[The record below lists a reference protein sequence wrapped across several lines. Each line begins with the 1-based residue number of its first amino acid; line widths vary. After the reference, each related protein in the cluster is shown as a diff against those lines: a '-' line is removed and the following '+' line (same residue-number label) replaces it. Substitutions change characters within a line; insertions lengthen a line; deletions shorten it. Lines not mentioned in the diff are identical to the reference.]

1 MGDGQWGR
9 GCGRETGGAD
19 SGGSA
24 PHRRGEGE
32 VEGRPSRRRRGPGPA
47 WGFLPAL
54 LAASVACASPAG
66 AGVPPEV
73 PGAAGLP
80 GGDPHTAPSAAPVG
94 DTLLPVLDAPG
105 RRWVDSTLASLSLRE
120 AAGQL
125 IFQWIPGSYTALSAP
140 EFQELEGWVAGDGI
154 GGVAVSIGTPLAYAH
169 KLNALQR
176 RARVPLLVTSD
187 FENGGPGM
195 RINHTYALP
204 TLLPQGGGTSFP
216 PTMAF
221 GAIRDSAAD
230 YTSEMARIT
239 AVEARA
245 VGVHL
250 NFAPVLD
257 VNSNPT
263 NPIINTRAFGE
274 DPRRV
279 AELGAAYI
287 RGARAGGILTTAK
300 HFPGHG
306 DTESDSHLDL
316 PAVVAD
322 RARLDTLELV
332 PFVRAIEE
340 GVDAVMT
347 AHVAVPAMLGP
358 QGPPATF
365 SPRFLTGLLREEMGF
380 QGLLFTDALRMGA
393 ITDRFGGGEAAVL
406 ALEAGADVV
415 LIPADVGEALR
426 HLVEAVET
434 GRVTRERVDNS
445 VRRILEAKA
454 RVGLHRERTV
464 SLEGVG
470 DVVGS
475 GPHLAFADRA
485 AERSIVLVRDDG
497 GRIPIG
503 PGAVDRV
510 VSVTYSRFDDLTA
523 GRAFDARAAGYGPV
537 VQRVH
542 LHERVSSEEWAAAA
556 RTATAAELVLVNV
569 YLPPRAGAGS
579 VAVSQELE
587 DFVRRVSAEAPVVVT
602 SFGSPYVL
610 SRFPDA
616 AAALVAWGDREVSQV
631 AGARALFGESRI
643 DGVLPTSVPPLHA
656 RGEGLVREAVRSPT
670 TVRTDQLDETGIVAP
685 GRRPPPDG
693 GEASTGA
700 PLGEVPGAEVGMSD
714 EALDRIDALV
724 EAAIREGATPGAA
737 LVVGRGSRVVRLRGY
752 GRLGWDEGE
761 PSVDPRT
768 TLYDLA
774 SLTKVVGTTSAVML
788 LVDRGALEL
797 DAPVVRYLP
806 DWGRGDPR
814 KGEVTIRHL
823 LLHRS
828 GLAPFRRWY
837 TELRGKEAFV
847 QAIQEEALEVPAGT
861 RTAYSDIG
869 FMTLGLVVEAVSG
882 RSLDRFLQEELW
894 APLGMTDTGFLP
906 DPAQRPRIAPTEED
920 PVRGGIVRG
929 LVHDENAWAMGGVAG
944 HAGLFS
950 TAADLARFVSALREA
965 AAGTAG
971 PEGVL
976 PSGVVDRWTRRADQG
991 STRALGWDTPSLN
1004 GSSAG
1009 DYFSTFSFGHT
1020 GFTGTSIWVDRER
1033 DLWVV
1038 LLTNRVHPTRENAL
1052 HVPLRRAVHDA
1063 AARAVTDM
1071 PVTRRER

>member
-1 MGDGQWGR
+1 MRDVLRARGWGA
-9 GCGRETGGAD
+9 GTHGAD
-19 SGGSA
+19 SGGDHPCRSGG
-24 PHRRGEGE
+24 RGG
-32 VEGRPSRRRRGPGPA
+32 GDRPSSGRSGGTPA
-47 WGFLPAL
+47 QWFLPAL
-54 LAASVACASPAG
+54 VAASLACASPAG
-66 AGVPPEV
+66 AGAPGSGGGGSGPSGDAPP
-73 PGAAGLP
+73 PALASA
-80 GGDPHTAPSAAPVG
+80 HTG
-94 DTLLPVLDAPG
+94 DTLLRVLDPQG

-125 IFQWIPGSYTALSAP
+125 IFQWIPGSYTALSSP
-140 EFQELEGWVAGDGI
+140 EFLELEGWVAGDGI

-169 KLNALQR
+169 KLNALQQ

-221 GAIRDSAAD
+221 GAIRDSAAE
-230 YTSEMARIT
+230 YTREMARIT
-239 AVEARA
+239 AAEARA

-257 VNSNPT
+257 VNSNPA

-287 RGARAGGILTTAK
+287 QGARAGGILTTAK

-332 PFVRAIEE
+332 PFVRAIAE

-358 QGPPATF
+358 EGPPATF

-406 ALEAGADVV
+406 ALEAGADVI

-434 GRVTRERVDNS
+434 GRVTRERVDAS

-454 RVGLHRERTV
+454 RVGLHRERTM

-485 AERSIVLVRDDG
+485 AERSIVLVRDDRG
-497 GRIPIG
+497 LIPIG

-510 VSVTYSRFDDLTA
+510 LSVTYSRFDDLTA

-537 VQRVH
+537 VERVH
-542 LHERVSSEEWAAAA
+542 LHERVSPEEWAAATRA
-556 RTATAAELVLVNV
+556 ATAAELVLVNV

-587 DFVRRVSAEAPVVVT
+587 DFVRRVAAAAPVVVT

-610 SRFPDA
+610 SRFPGA
-616 AAALVAWGDREVSQV
+616 AAVLVAWGDREVSQV

-643 DGVLPTSVPPLHA
+643 DGVLPTSVPPLHP

-670 TVRTDQLDETGIVAP
+670 TVRTDQLDETGILAP

-693 GEASTGA
+693 GDAPTGA
-700 PLGEVPGAEVGMSD
+700 PLEEVSGADVGMSD

-752 GRLGWDEGE
+752 GRLGWGEGE
-761 PSVDPRT
+761 PSVDPGT

-788 LVDRGALEL
+788 LVDRGMLEL

-806 DWGRGDPR
+806 EWGGGDPR

-847 QAIQEEALEVPAGT
+847 QAIQEEALEVPPGT

-882 RSLDRFLQEELW
+882 RSMDRFLQEELW

-906 DPAQRPRIAPTEED
+906 EASLRPRIAPTEED

-950 TAADLARFVSALREA
+950 TAADLARFVAALGEA
-965 AAGTAG
+965 AAGVAG
-971 PEGVL
+971 PGSVL
-976 PSGVVDRWTRRADQG
+976 PSRVVDGWTRRVDQG
-991 STRALGWDTPSLN
+991 ATRALGWDTPSLN

-1009 DYFSTFSFGHT
+1009 DYFSSFSFGHT

-1033 DLWVV
+1033 DLWVI
-1038 LLTNRVHPTRENAL
+1038 LLTNRVHPTRENTL

>member
-1 MGDGQWGR
+1 MGDVLRGR
-9 GCGRETGGAD
+9 GWVSETDGAR
-19 SGGSA
+19 SGQTGS
-24 PHRRGEGE
+24 PRRGGTGMG
-32 VEGRPSRRRRGPGPA
+32 GRLLRRRSAPGPA
-47 WGFLPAL
+47 GWFLPAL
-54 LAASVACASPAG
+54 VAASVACASPAG
-66 AGVPPEV
+66 AGAPEV
-73 PGAAGLP
+73 ARGAAGHSVGAP
-80 GGDPHTAPSAAPVG
+80 PTAPSAAPVG

-125 IFQWIPGSYTALSAP
+125 IFQWIPGSYTALSSP
-140 EFQELEGWVAGDGI
+140 EFQELEGWVVQDGI

-176 RARVPLLVTSD
+176 LARVPLLVTSD

-230 YTSEMARIT
+230 YTREMARIT
-239 AVEARA
+239 AAEARA

-257 VNSNPT
+257 VNSNPA

-287 RGARAGGILTTAK
+287 QGARSGGILTTAK

-406 ALEAGADVV
+406 ALEAGADVI

-434 GRVTRERVDNS
+434 GRVSRERVDAS

-523 GRAFDARAAGYGPV
+523 GRAFDARAAGYGPAV
-537 VQRVH
+537 ERVH
-542 LHERVSSEEWAAAA
+542 LHERVSPEEWAAAA
-556 RTATAAELVLVNV
+556 RAAMAAELVLVNV

-670 TVRTDQLDETGIVAP
+670 TVRTDQLDETGILAP

-693 GEASTGA
+693 GGA
-700 PLGEVPGAEVGMSD
+700 PAPLEEVPGAELGMSD

-724 EAAIREGATPGAA
+724 EAAIQEGATPGAA
-737 LVVGRGSRVVRLRGY
+737 LVVGRGDRVVRLRGY
-752 GRLGWDEGE
+752 GRLGWEEGE

-788 LVDRGALEL
+788 LVDRGVLEL

-814 KGEVTIRHL
+814 KGDVTIRHL

-950 TAADLARFVSALREA
+950 TTADLARFVRALREA
-965 AAGTAG
+965 AGGAAG
-971 PEGVL
+971 PDAVL
-976 PSGVVDRWTRRADQG
+976 PSRVADLWTRRVDPG

-1009 DYFSTFSFGHT
+1009 DYFSTLSFGHT

-1033 DLWVV
+1033 DLWVIF
-1038 LLTNRVHPTRENAL
+1038 LTNRVHPTRENAL
-1052 HVPLRRAVHDA
+1052 HIPLRRAVHDA

>member
-1 MGDGQWGR
+1 MRDGHAGR
-9 GCGRETGGAD
+9 GREGGGA
-19 SGGSA
+19 GLRTG
-24 PHRRGEGE
+24 
-32 VEGRPSRRRRGPGPA
+32 
-47 WGFLPAL
+47 WG
-54 LAASVACASPAG
+54 LAALVAISIACAPPVGAGPPVPAAG
-66 AGVPPEV
+66 AAV
-73 PGAAGLP
+73 
-80 GGDPHTAPSAAPVG
+80 APA
-94 DTLLPVLDAPG
+94 DTLPRELDAPA

-125 IFQWIPGSYTALSAP
+125 IFQWIPGSYAALSSP
-140 EFQELEGWVAGDGI
+140 EFQELEGWVVGDGI

-169 KLNALQR
+169 KLNALQQ

-230 YTSEMARIT
+230 FTREMARIT
-239 AVEARA
+239 AAEARA

-257 VNSNPT
+257 VNSNPA
-263 NPIINTRAFGE
+263 NPIINTRSFGE
-274 DPRRV
+274 DPERV
-279 AELGAAYI
+279 AALGAAYLQ
-287 RGARAGGILTTAK
+287 GARAGGILTTAK

-365 SPRFLTGLLREEMGF
+365 SPRFLTGLLREELGF

-406 ALEAGADVV
+406 ALEAGADVI

-434 GRVTRERVDNS
+434 GRVSRERVDAS

-464 SLEGVG
+464 SLGGVG
-470 DVVGS
+470 NVVGS
-475 GPHLAFADRA
+475 GPHLEFADRA
-485 AERSIVLVRDDG
+485 AARSIVLVRDDG

-503 PGAVDRV
+503 PGAVQRIL
-510 VSVTYSRFDDLTA
+510 SVTYSRFDDLTA
-523 GRAFDARAAGYGPV
+523 GKAFDARAATYGPALD
-537 VQRVH
+537 RVH
-542 LHERVSSEEWAAAA
+542 LHERVSPEEWAAAA
-556 RTATAAELVLVNV
+556 RAAGAAELVLVNV

-579 VAVSQELE
+579 VAVPPELE
-587 DFVRRVSAEAPVVVT
+587 AFVRQVSAEAPVVVT

-610 SRFPDA
+610 SRFPEA
-616 AAALVAWGDREVSQV
+616 AAAVVAWGDREVSQV

-656 RGEGLVREAVRSPT
+656 RGEGLIREAVRGAT
-670 TVRTDQLDETGIVAP
+670 RVRTDQLDETGIVAP
-685 GRRPPPDG
+685 GRRPPPG
-693 GEASTGA
+693 GVEPMDPA
-700 PLGEVPGAEVGMSD
+700 PVEEVPASGLGMSD
-714 EALDRIDALV
+714 VELDRIDALV
-724 EAAIREGATPGAA
+724 EAAIRAGATPGAA
-737 LVVGRGSRVVRLRGY
+737 LVVGRGDDVVRLRGF
-752 GRLGWDEGE
+752 GRLGWGDGE
-761 PSVDPRT
+761 PAVDPRT

-788 LVDRGALEL
+788 LVDRGAVEL

-806 DWGRGDPR
+806 DWDRGDPR
-814 KGEVTIRHL
+814 KGEVTVRHL

-828 GLAPFRRWY
+828 GLAPFRQWY
-837 TELRGKEAFV
+837 RELRGKEAFV
-847 QAIQEEALEVPAGT
+847 RAIEEEALEVPPDT

-882 RSLDRFLQEELW
+882 RSLDRFLDDELW
-894 APLGMTDTGFLP
+894 APLGMTATGFLP
-906 DPAQRPRIAPTEED
+906 EPALRPRIAPTEED

-950 TAADLARFVSALREA
+950 TAADLARFVRMLVRA
-965 AAGTAG
+965 AEGTA
-971 PEGVL
+971 EGAGGL
-976 PSGVVDRWTRRADQG
+976 PPRLVDAWTRRADDG

-1009 DYFSTFSFGHT
+1009 DFFSSLSFGHT

-1038 LLTNRVHPTRENAL
+1038 LLTNRVHPTRENTL
-1052 HVPLRRAVHDA
+1052 HVPLRRSVHDA
-1063 AARAVTDM
+1063 AARAVTDR
-1071 PVTRRER
+1071 PLSRRDR